1 MGTCVYIKVSF
12 YKFWFTVVYDDVQV
26 PVHVCFIFFFLNV
39 KSLTLI
45 YDLHLT

>member
-12 YKFWFTVVYDDVQV
+12 YKFWFTVVYDGVQV
-26 PVHVCFIFFFLNV
+26 PEHVCFIFFFNV